1 MTCSHYIA
9 ICAVHYSYI
18 RSSIGFNIRIFIN
31 KAGCA
36 YIYTY
41 DNGWEYEWYAKNDH
55 TVDYRIHG
63 GMVKGRWV
71 KDQEADIVKL
81 TDGVFKITWTEP
93 TGTDVALDFMPNEKK
108 LHGMIFFPKW
118 VEEHPEITVTFQS
131 EHIAEME
138 AAREKYE
145 TYPKLLV
152 PEFAT
157 ITYMGDAGIDNEDVI
172 SEEPYDGMPDDIRS
186 GKYFD
191 ENYKRVK

>member
-1 MTCSHYIA
+1 MKEFKELA
-9 ICAVHYSYI
+9 DF
-18 RSSIGFNIRIFIN
+18 IGTHF
-31 KAGCA
+31 
-36 YIYTY
+36 IYTY

-71 KDQEADIVKL
+71 KDQAVDMVKL
-81 TDGVFKITWTEP
+81 TEGVFKITWTEP

-108 LHGMIFFPKW
+108 LHGTIFFPKW
-118 VEEHPEITVTFQS
+118 VEEHPEITVTFQN

-145 TYPKLLV
+145 TYPKLVV
-152 PEFAT
+152 PEFAS

-172 SEEPYDGMPDDIRS
+172 SEEPYDGMPADIRE
-186 GKYFD
+186 GRYFD
-191 ENYKRVK
+191 KNYRKINQ